1 MTGRNRAFGVL
12 ALGFVLLGVS
22 LTIQGV
28 AWPSVAETFDRP
40 LSNLGFVTLLF
51 GGGYTAST
59 VASGRLSES
68 PGIGAILLIATAGA
82 TVGLVS
88 LASSPTFSVFLAGA
102 GLLGLAGGLVDAA
115 TNTYVAIR
123 RGAREMGL
131 IHGSVG
137 VGAIA
142 GPLLVTAML
151 ATGIEWRFAF
161 GSLAVAQA
169 LYAVPLWA
177 VSRKLDVSTRSATYV
192 DSKSLRS
199 PVAFWSLAVFFIYGG
214 MATSA
219 GVWVFTYLTED
230 RNFSDGL
237 GGVVV
242 AGYFAGFT
250 ASRFALG
257 AVGERFDPNAVLR
270 WSSVATVT
278 ALAVLWASPANWVTV
293 VALITAGFAHGPIFP
308 LEILL
313 TPRRV
318 GDAGTARLVGY
329 EIAAA
334 NVGGAAVPGL
344 VGIAVGGAGLGV
356 IPPLLLALA
365 VLSVVA
371 VETLRARSGYLQQIG

>member
-1 MTGRNRAFGVL
+1 
-12 ALGFVLLGVS
+12 VS

-51 GGGYTAST
+51 GSGYTAST
-59 VASGRLSES
+59 VASGGLSES
-68 PGIGAILLIATAGA
+68 PGIGAILLIATGGA
-82 TVGLVS
+82 TVGLVL
-88 LASSPTFSVFLAGA
+88 LATSPSFWVFLAGA
-102 GLLGLAGGLVDAA
+102 GLLGLGGGLVDAG

-131 IHGSVG
+131 IHASVG

-142 GPLLVTAML
+142 GPLLVSAML
-151 ATGIEWRFAF
+151 AGGIEWRVAF
-161 GSLAVAQA
+161 GLLAVVQA
-169 LYAVPLWA
+169 LYAVPLWVVA
-177 VSRKLDVSTRSATYV
+177 RKLDVSSRSATRV
-192 DSKSLRS
+192 ESPSLRS
-199 PVAFWSLAVFFIYGG
+199 PVAFWSMAVFFVYAG

-219 GVWVFTYLTED
+219 GAWVFTYLTED
-230 RNFSDGL
+230 RNFSEGL

-250 ASRFALG
+250 ASRFVLG
-257 AVGERFDPNAVLR
+257 AVGDRFDPNAVLR
-270 WSSVATVT
+270 WSSVGTVT
-278 ALAVLWASPANWVTV
+278 ALAVLWVGPANWLAV

-344 VGIAVGGAGLGV
+344 VGIAVGWFGLGV
-356 IPPLLLALA
+356 IPPLLLGFA
-365 VLSVVA
+365 VLSAVA
-371 VETLRARSGYLQQIG
+371 VETLRMRSGNLQRVG

>member
-1 MTGRNRAFGVL
+1 MTGRNRVFAVL
-12 ALGFVLLGVS
+12 SLGFVLLGLS

-51 GGGYTAST
+51 GSGYTAST

-68 PGIGAILLIATAGA
+68 PGIGAILLIATGAA
-82 TVGLVS
+82 TVALVS
-88 LASSPTFSVFLAGA
+88 LASSPSFSVFLAGA
-102 GLLGLAGGLVDAA
+102 GLLGLGGGLLDAG
-115 TNTYVAIR
+115 TNTYVAIKC
-123 RGAREMGL
+123 GAREMGL
-131 IHGSVG
+131 IHGSWG

-142 GPLLVTAML
+142 GPLLLSAIL
-151 ATGIEWRFAF
+151 AAGIEWRFAF
-161 GSLAVAQA
+161 GSLAVVQA

-177 VSRKLDVSTRSATYV
+177 VARKLDVSTRSAAV
-192 DSKSLRS
+192 VESLSLLS
-199 PVAFWSLAVFFIYGG
+199 PVAFWSLAVFFVYAG

-219 GVWVFTYLTED
+219 AVWVFTYLAED
-230 RNFSDGL
+230 RNFSEGL

-242 AGYFAGFT
+242 AGYFAAFS

-257 AVGERFDPNAVLR
+257 AVGERFHPNGLLR

-278 ALAVLWASPANWVTV
+278 ALAAVWASPANWLVVVT
-293 VALITAGFAHGPIFP
+293 LITAGFARGPIFP

-329 EIAAA
+329 QIAAA

-344 VGIAVGGAGLGV
+344 IGIAVGWAGLGV
-356 IPPLLLALA
+356 IPPLLLAFA
-365 VLSVVA
+365 VLSAVA
-371 VETLRARSGYLQQIG
+371 VEILRARSGYLEPVG